1 MAGIKLSYSEETCY
15 EKVRSKKQKCG
26 QEDCRNFVHNEQS
39 YNCAVLAA
47 EEGPMTLQEI
57 GDVFGVSRMRICQI
71 EKTIL
76 AKLRKTN
83 SGFDE
88 FTE

>member
-1 MAGIKLSYSEETCY
+1 MRESADSCYNKIKKTKKNCDQKACRSFVLN
-15 EKVRSKKQKCG
+15 EK
-26 QEDCRNFVHNEQS
+26 S

-47 EEGPMTLQEI
+47 EDGPKTLQEI
-57 GDVFGVSRMRICQI
+57 GDIFGVSRMRICQI

-76 AKLRKTN
+76 SKLRKTN

-88 FTE
+88 FTD

>member
-1 MAGIKLSYSEETCY
+1 MREPL
-15 EKVRSKKQKCG
+15 EKCHDKIRRTKKKCG
-26 QEDCRNFVHNEQS
+26 QKDCRNFVQHEQS

-47 EEGPMTLQEI
+47 DDGPMTLQEI
-57 GDVFGVSRMRICQI
+57 GDIFGVSRMRICQI

-76 AKLRKTN
+76 SKLRKTN

-88 FTE
+88 FTD

>member
-1 MAGIKLSYSEETCY
+1 MSYSEETCY
-15 EKVRSKKQKCG
+15 EKVRRLKQNCSQK
-26 QEDCRNFVHNEQS
+26 DCRSFVDHSES

-76 AKLRKTN
+76 SKLRKTN
-83 SGFDE
+83 AGFDE
-88 FTE
+88 FTD

>member
-1 MAGIKLSYSEETCY
+1 MKDIGKTCY
-15 EKVRSKKQKCG
+15 DKIRSSKKKCG
-26 QEDCRNFVHNEQS
+26 QEDCRNFVQHEKS

-76 AKLRKTN
+76 SKLRKT
-83 SGFDE
+83 SAGFDE
-88 FTE
+88 FTD

>member
-1 MAGIKLSYSEETCY
+1 MIDDSETCY
-15 EKVRSKKQKCG
+15 DKIRKTKQECG
-26 QEDCRNFVHNEQS
+26 QKGCRNFVEHKLS

-47 EEGPMTLQEI
+47 EDGPMTLQEI
-57 GDVFGVSRMRICQI
+57 GDIFGVSRMRICQI

-76 AKLRKTN
+76 SKLRKTK

-88 FTE
+88 FTD